1 MNLVING
8 DNGEHTALKKW
19 KLSILRT
26 VNKRIS
32 FYCQNTNLLPPKP
45 KTSLRHLKLGIQKFH
60 RKYVLAPSLFDG
72 SIILILLSKNLVVQ
86 RPMNYNPWL
95 KRGLLVNDHTYHLA
109 TGFIVS
115 DKEGQNK
122 LPTLYWLPKLHKIPY
137 KARFMANSSSCA
149 TTELSKLLTSCLTAI
164 RKHVINYCNKV
175 YERSGKNL
183 FWSIKKSNE
192 VLNKLKS
199 RYFRASS
206 LSMYDSSTLSHNNLI
221 IL

>member
-1 MNLVING
+1 M
-8 DNGEHTALKKW
+8 
-19 KLSILRT
+19 
-26 VNKRIS
+26 
-32 FYCQNTNLLPPKP
+32 
-45 KTSLRHLKLGIQKFH
+45 
-60 RKYVLAPSLFDG
+60 
-72 SIILILLSKNLVVQ
+72 
-86 RPMNYNPWL
+86 
-95 KRGLLVNDHTYHLA
+95 
-109 TGFIVS
+109 S
-115 DKEGQNK
+115 DKEGQDK

-183 FWSIKKSNE
+183 FWFIKKSNE

-206 LSMYDSSTLSHNNLI
+206 LSMYDSSTLYTTIPHNFIKEKLDDLI
-221 IL
+221 ERTFHREGSLYHACNGSNPFFISEKHRNFTLWSCQKVCEALTFLLDNIYIRFSAKKTI